1 MIGVLADRHVVQAR
15 SRQGQKSIRGLLLYF
30 GNLNKTTSILISLTR
45 LSHLHEVFFPVYPS
59 SQCSTRHR
67 IGIQIGWIN
76 HELISLKL
84 LLNQSIIPFRS
95 LHFLERTTMKGQM
108 LNNLSGSN
116 LLVELQDSIKGSLYS
131 ADGPFLLL
139 IFLEFSLLFNFH
151 LILLAH
157 QQIDWHSFF

>member
-1 MIGVLADRHVVQAR
+1 
-15 SRQGQKSIRGLLLYF
+15 
-30 GNLNKTTSILISLTR
+30 
-45 LSHLHEVFFPVYPS
+45 
-59 SQCSTRHR
+59 
-67 IGIQIGWIN
+67 
-76 HELISLKL
+76 
-84 LLNQSIIPFRS
+84 
-95 LHFLERTTMKGQM
+95 MKGQM